1 MFECLPK
8 IDSFAWM
15 FMDQDRLNLIL
26 LDALYI
32 IRKEHICQC
41 IRIMPGVQL
50 AAQAAVSRR

>member
-1 MFECLPK
+1 MFKCSPK

-15 FMDQDRLNLIL
+15 FMDQDSLIL

-41 IRIMPGVQL
+41 IRITPDVQL